1 MPTALENVFYNN
13 TSITTNVGCTIEYN
27 MNSLIEGITATT
39 SSTDPD
45 YIAGVNVSSGTVLK
59 ANPYK
64 KLFPVDSIIKPF
76 RPLYPGVKYFILL
89 SADNAAN
96 SFSPFRTLQY
106 PGEGKNAYDSGAQ
119 PRVYYPGV
127 STSYKYW
134 VAPIGDAANVTV
146 TYKQASNPV
155 VGNKHALA
163 NKIVIRFEKNH
174 YLPATYSLTVTPET
188 GSAVT
193 YGPFNTNSSTSEYIH
208 YYNGTHWNT
217 TSLSEPVSYN
227 APKSIKSI
235 QIVTSTPPSDR
246 VVGLIEFSARWI
258 KDISSDIVSID
269 ISKESSASSE
279 DILPVGFI
287 TANSLGMNLTK
298 YNQTKLQYVEYNRT
312 IGAFDPDVV
321 YMAKNSELK
330 PHIKVYHSGATDVSG
345 QYDKVAQGTYYLDN
359 WSIAEFGEV
368 NLTALDNAKYLM
380 ETIAPNIVCEDYPVT
395 AILRQ
400 LLDSVG
406 MTNYNFNIV
415 TAGTGD
421 TSIPTIRYWWTE
433 DTVTVWECIQDLCR
447 DIQMNAVFDDNGILQ
462 FYSRDYL
469 YSQTTSSW
477 DFYYE
482 KTGSVL
488 PNIISM
494 SKKEIASA
502 NQVKVLWQSPVTS
515 NYTGGS
521 TVLWQAPTSFLSAG
535 GLKYTITAEATVAD
549 LNNLTNSGL
558 QVETRTIDDY
568 SQYQSIFNFN
578 GYMMIDSEIFEF
590 DAIQYQYDP
599 KTNET
604 TTPDWN
610 LVWVESASD
619 ISKYKYLAK
628 NGYAD
633 PNKPETAFFRPT
645 GRLRVKSRKALGTEV
660 GLHTAAGPDSLTA
673 WTGRTV
679 TWKV

>member
-13 TSITTNVGCTIEYN
+13 TSVTTNVGCTIEYN
-27 MNSLIEGITATT
+27 MNSLIEGIAVSTT
-39 SSTDPD
+39 STDPD
-45 YIAGVNVSSGTVLK
+45 YIAGVDTPSGTVLK
-59 ANPYK
+59 VNPYK

-89 SADNAAN
+89 NADNAAN

-106 PGEGKNAYDSGAQ
+106 PGEGKNAYDAGAQ
-119 PRVYYPGV
+119 PRVYYPGL
-127 STSYKYW
+127 STNYKYW
-134 VAPIGDAANVTV
+134 VTPIGDAADVTV

-155 VGNKHALA
+155 DGNKHALS

-193 YGPFNTNSSTSEYIH
+193 YGPFNTSSSNSEYIH
-208 YYNGTHWNT
+208 YYNGTNWNSR
-217 TSLSEPVSYN
+217 SLSEPISYN
-227 APKSIKSI
+227 APQSIKSI
-235 QIVTSTPPSDR
+235 KIVTSAPPSDR
-246 VVGLIEFSARWI
+246 VIGLIEFSARWI
-258 KDISSDIVSID
+258 KDISSDIISLDV
-269 ISKESSASSE
+269 SKESSANSE

-287 TANSLGMNLTK
+287 TANSLRLNLVK
-298 YNQTKLQYVEYNRT
+298 YNQTDLQYVEYNRN
-312 IGAFDPDVV
+312 ISAFDPNVV
-321 YMAKNSELK
+321 YLAKNAELR

-345 QYDKVAQGTYYLDN
+345 QYDKVSQGIYYADN
-359 WSIAEFGEV
+359 WSVAEFGEV
-368 NLTALDNAKYLM
+368 DLTALDNAKYLM

-406 MTNYNFNIV
+406 ITNYNFNIV
-415 TAGTGD
+415 TEGTGD

-433 DTVTVWECIQDLCR
+433 DTITVWECIQDLCR

-469 YSQTTSSW
+469 YSQSTSAW

-482 KTGSVL
+482 KTGSIL
-488 PNIISM
+488 PNIISI

-502 NQVKVLWQSPVTS
+502 NQVKILWQSPVTS

-521 TVLWQAPTSFLSAG
+521 SVLWQAPTSFLSAG
-535 GLKYTITAEATVAD
+535 GLKYTITAEATVDD
-549 LNNLTNSGL
+549 LNNLSNNGL
-558 QVETRTIDDY
+558 QIETRTIDDY
-568 SQYQSIFNFN
+568 SQYQSVFNFN
-578 GYMMIDSEIFEF
+578 GYLMIGSEVFEF
-590 DAIQYQYDP
+590 DALEYQYDP
-599 KTNET
+599 KTNSAS
-604 TTPDWN
+604 TPDWQR
-610 LVWVESASD
+610 VWVESASD

-633 PNKPETAFFRPT
+633 TNRPETAYFKPT
-645 GRLRVKSRKALGTEV
+645 GRLRVKSRKALGTEA

>member
-13 TSITTNVGCTIEYN
+13 TSVTTNVGCTIEYN
-27 MNSLIEGITATT
+27 MNSMIEGVAVTTT
-39 SSTDPD
+39 STDAD
-45 YIAGVNVSSGTVLK
+45 YIAGVDTPSGTVLK

-64 KLFPVDSIIKPF
+64 KLFPIDSVIKPF

-89 SADNAAN
+89 GADNSAN
-96 SFSPFRTLQY
+96 KFSPFRTLRY
-106 PGEGKNAYDSGAQ
+106 PGEGKNAYDANAE

-127 STSYKYW
+127 STNYKYW
-134 VAPIGDAANVTV
+134 VAPIGDAVNVTI

-155 VGNKHALA
+155 EGNKHALA
-163 NKIVIRFEKNH
+163 NKILVRFEKNH
-174 YLPATYSLTVTPET
+174 YLPANYSLVVTPET

-193 YGPFNTNSSTSEYIH
+193 YGPFNTSSSTSEYIH
-208 YYNGTHWNT
+208 YYNGTNWNT
-217 TSLSEPVSYN
+217 RTLSEPVAYN
-227 APKSIKSI
+227 APQSIKSI
-235 QIVTSTPPSDR
+235 KITTSAPPSDR
-246 VVGLIEFSARWI
+246 VVGIIEFSARWI
-258 KDISSDIVSID
+258 KDISSDIVSLD
-269 ISKESSASSE
+269 ISKESSANSE

-287 TANSLGMNLTK
+287 TANSMNINLVK
-298 YNQTKLQYVEYNRT
+298 YNQTSLQYVEYNRT
-312 IGAFDPDVV
+312 TSSLNPNITYVV
-321 YMAKNSELK
+321 KNAELK
-330 PHIKVYHSGATDVSG
+330 PHMKVYHSGATTVSG
-345 QYDKVAQGTYYLDN
+345 QYDKVPQGTYYVDN
-359 WSIAEFGEV
+359 WSISEFGEV
-368 NLTALDNAKYLM
+368 NLLSLDNAKYLM

-406 MTNYNFNIV
+406 ITNYNFNII

-433 DTVTVWECIQDLCR
+433 DTVTVWECIQELCR
-447 DIQMNAVFDDNGILQ
+447 DIQMNAIFDDEGILQ

-469 YSQTTSSW
+469 YSQTDASW
-477 DFYYE
+477 NFHYE
-482 KTGSVL
+482 KSGSVL
-488 PNIISM
+488 PNIVSL
-494 SKKEIASA
+494 SRKEISSA
-502 NQVKVLWQSPVTS
+502 NQVKILWQSPVTS
-515 NYTGGS
+515 NYTGGA

-535 GLKYTITAEATVAD
+535 GLKYTIEKDDTESD
-549 LNNLTNSGL
+549 LNNLSNRGL

-568 SQYQSIFNFN
+568 SQYQSVFNFS
-578 GYMMIDSEIFEF
+578 GYMMIGSEIFEF

-604 TTPDWN
+604 STPDWQ

-619 ISKYKYLAK
+619 ITKYKYLAK

-633 PNKPETAFFRPT
+633 PNKPETAYFKPT
-645 GRLRVKSRKALGTEV
+645 GRLRVKSRAALGTATD
-660 GLHTAAGPDSLTA
+660 LHTAAGPDSLTA